1 MLDIRWANKL
11 KLKTTLTKMLV
22 AISGI
27 SIVLTVVCCCVAA
40 WFSFSEQAYIDLSS
54 YGDVLLNYLNSNG
67 EECVNSI
74 LIKDYRITLID
85 ADGSVIFESNPEL
98 NKEEMDNHT
107 NRSEIQQ
114 AIEKGVG
121 SGPRYSASE
130 KKMVYYYAVKMD
142 NGNILRVAKE
152 VKSIFHLYYAMI
164 IIIVILAIYVL
175 LVSVFISNRFAK
187 KILAPFNAEFKNKEN
202 IYYELRP
209 FVDTIASQQRKI
221 QHQIYDLQEAQ
232 DKTRT
237 LISNMREGF
246 IMLDVDK
253 IILMENES
261 VRKILKPVIMKSEG
275 KNILEVY
282 DNDNIIDAVNKA
294 AKGKSCSD
302 EVSIN
307 KKIIKLYANPVF
319 SGGELV
325 GIICLL
331 LDVTAQR
338 RTEKLRQEFTANVTH
353 ELKTPLTS
361 ISGYAEMIENGMVSK
376 TEDMQRFA
384 GRIHKEAGRLIALI
398 GDIMKLSKMDDKA
411 YQVEGVKKVSLKDM
425 VNESVELLEMTAKK
439 NNITIYTE
447 LEEITCIGNETQLY
461 ELVFNLCDNAVRYNK
476 PNGSV
481 YIKLIRQ
488 NENAVLQVKDTGI
501 GIEKKHQDRIFERFY
516 RVDKSRSKETGGTGL
531 GLAIVKHI
539 AELHNAEITVE
550 SEIDKG
556 TTITVTFY
564 SNKI

>member
-1 MLDIRWANKL
+1 M

>member
-1 MLDIRWANKL
+1 MLL
-11 KLKTTLTKMLV
+11 

-27 SIVLTVVCCCVAA
+27 SIVLTVICCCVAS
-40 WFSFSEQAYIDLSS
+40 WFAFSEQAYIDLSG
-54 YGDVLLNYLNSNG
+54 YGDVLLDHLNENG
-67 EECVNSI
+67 EEYVESV
-74 LIKDYRITLID
+74 LIKDYRVTLID
-85 ADGSVIFESNPEL
+85 ADGSIIFESNAEL
-98 NKEEMDNHT
+98 NKEEMENHT
-107 NRSEIQQ
+107 NRPEIQQ
-114 AIEKGVG
+114 AIETGVG
-121 SGPRYSASE
+121 SGPRYSASQ
-130 KKMVYYYAVKMD
+130 KKMIYYYAVKMD

-164 IIIVILAIYVL
+164 IIIVVLAVYVL
-175 LVSVFISNRFAK
+175 LVCLFISNSFAK
-187 KILAPFNAEFKNKEN
+187 KILAPFNLELKNKRH
-202 IYYELRP
+202 IYEELRP
-209 FVDTIASQQRKI
+209 FADTIASQQRKI
-221 QHQIYDLQEAQ
+221 RNQIDDLQEAQ

-253 IILMENES
+253 IILMDNES
-261 VRKILKPVIMKSEG
+261 AKKILKPVILQSEG

-282 DNDNIIDAVNKA
+282 DNDKIIDAVNRA
-294 AKGKSCSD
+294 SKGESCS
-302 EVSIN
+302 EEIKVN
-307 KKIIKLYANPVF
+307 KKTIKLYVNPVF

-325 GIICLL
+325 GVICLL

-338 RTEKLRQEFTANVTH
+338 KTEKLRQEFTANVTH

-376 TEDMQRFA
+376 TEDMQKFA

-411 YQVEGVKKVSLKDM
+411 YQIEGVKKVNLKDM

-439 NNITIYTE
+439 NNITIHTE
-447 LEEITCIGNETQLY
+447 LEEVSCTGNETQLY

-476 PNGSV
+476 PNGDV
-481 YIKLIRQ
+481 YVTLKRE
-488 NENAVLQVKDTGI
+488 NGNAVLQVKDTGI

-539 AELHNAEITVE
+539 AELHNANIIVE

-556 TTITVTFY
+556 TKITVTFY
-564 SNKI
+564 SKKI